1 MVCKFN
7 QQFDRVYDSKYLE
20 DIANLSGSPFA
31 TSIVSL
37 FNKSQALTGYG
48 CALAEIMDNQIIN
61 DIKNIYEYIDKISLN
76 NFDSVFVNMMNDM
89 DYLRRNAKKIGND
102 QRKYF
107 YFFFLSLF
115 SKDKY
120 SFLNFELAAKQAFE
134 ETK

>member
-1 MVCKFN
+1 MDILKDTKKKFN
-7 QQFDRVYDSKYLE
+7 IE
-20 DIANLSGSPFA
+20 
-31 TSIVSL
+31 
-37 FNKSQALTGYG
+37 
-48 CALAEIMDNQIIN
+48 IN

-107 YFFFLSLF
+107 YIFFLSLF